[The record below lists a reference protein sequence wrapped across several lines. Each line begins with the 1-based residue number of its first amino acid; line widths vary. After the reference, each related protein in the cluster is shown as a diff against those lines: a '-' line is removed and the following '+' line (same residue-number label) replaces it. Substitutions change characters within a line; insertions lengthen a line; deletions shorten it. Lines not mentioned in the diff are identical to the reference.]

1 MTKYANSIGVK
12 VPELLLPNAGVD
24 MTKWAV
30 VACDQYTSQP
40 DYWNETEAIVGDAPS
55 TLRIMLPELYLDK
68 PDEAER
74 IVSINSHM
82 KQYVENGV
90 LEKHSDRT
98 SLVMRGT
105 IEFPTVEMM
114 ELFVEGLEERGF
126 SRVGFLDTKNF
137 SKVDVYTIEQNRVV
151 FLWRDIVGS
160 DQGTNIPNN

>member
-82 KQYVENGV
+82 KQYVESGV
-90 LEKHSDRT
+90 LENKGEGFAYVLRT
-98 SLVMRGT
+98 VCEISLKG
-105 IEFPTVEMM
+105 ILPHN
-114 ELFVEGLEERGF
+114 
-126 SRVGFLDTKNF
+126 K
-137 SKVDVYTIEQNRVV
+137 
-151 FLWRDIVGS
+151 
-160 DQGTNIPNN
+160 